1 MNKKTTLALIL
12 FLLLAIASILGL
24 PFMIRS
30 IERRA
35 GNEIPMITVT
45 PYPVDEEWSK
55 TGT

>member
-1 MNKKTTLALIL
+1 MNKKSTLALIL

-35 GNEIPMITVT
+35 GNKIPMVTIT